1 MALYLGS
8 TKISFPVGPVDKE
21 AVKVAVDEYLQENP
35 PSGEVDLEALKQ
47 AIIDYLLENPVSIN
61 ETDPTVPD
69 WAKQPTK
76 PSYTAEEVGALP
88 ADSDIIGPQGPKGEK
103 GEPGVYILAEGET
116 LENAPEDVAVVID
129 PYGPVDCTVEDIV
142 AATLAA
148 IPNAAEVAY

>member
-21 AVKVAVDEYLQENP
+21 AVKIAVDEYLQENP
-35 PSGEVDLEALKQ
+35 PSGEVDLEVLKQ
-47 AIIDYLLENPVSIN
+47 AIIDYLLENPMRIN

-88 ADSDIIGPQGPKGEK
+88 ADSDIIGPKGEK
-103 GEPGVYILAEGET
+103 GEPGVYVLAEGET
-116 LENAPEDVAVVID
+116 LENAPEDAAVIID
-129 PYGPVDCTVEDIV
+129 PYGAADYTVEDIV